1 MKAAVFYEK
10 GKIVVEES
18 PIQEPGDYEVLIRVK
33 AAGVC
38 GTDMHIFAGAQ
49 GATEC
54 EPPVILGHEFSGIV
68 ERTGAKVTKVKAGDH
83 VTVDPNISCGSCY
96 QCRKGAPHYCDNMVA
111 TGVNFNGG
119 FAEYCTVLEKQVF
132 VLPEDMSFEVGAMCE
147 PLACCLHGID
157 LAQIQPGDGVVII
170 GAGTIGLIMV
180 QLAKLSGAA
189 QVAVL
194 EPMEKRREMALQIG
208 ADLAVDSIHLDPKEE
223 LEKAG
228 FGSVDVVIECV
239 GRNETMAQAI
249 DIAGKGGTAVLFGV
263 ADPDSE
269 IPFSPYKAFQK
280 ELTVKS
286 SFVNPLTQGRAVR
299 LLSGGR
305 LNIRPLI
312 SDCIPLGQIEEAFT
326 KRHAGKVVILP

>member
-10 GKIVVEES
+10 EKIVVEEV
-18 PIQEPGDYEVLIRVK
+18 PVQEPGDYEVRIRVK

-49 GATEC
+49 GATQC

-68 ERTGAKVTKVKAGDH
+68 EKTGAKVTKVKVGDH

-96 QCRKGAPHYCDNMVA
+96 QCRKGAPHYCENMVA

-119 FAEYCTVLEKQVF
+119 VAEYCTVLEKQVF
-132 VLPEDMSFEVGAMCE
+132 ILPEDMPFEAGAMCE

-157 LAQIQPGDGVVII
+157 LAEIQPGDGVVII
-170 GAGTIGLIMV
+170 GAGTIGLIML
-180 QLAKLSGAA
+180 QLAKLTGAA
-189 QVAVL
+189 RVAVL
-194 EPMEKRREMALQIG
+194 EPMEERQKMALEIG
-208 ADLAVDSIHLDPKEE
+208 ADLAIDSIHSDPREE
-223 LEKAG
+223 LDKAD

-239 GRNETMAQAI
+239 GRKDSMAMAI

-263 ADPDSE
+263 ADPDCE

-280 ELTVKS
+280 ELTVRS
-286 SFVNPLTQGRAVR
+286 SFVNPMTQGRAVR

-305 LNIRPLI
+305 LNILPLI
-312 SDCIPLGQIEEAFT
+312 SDRISIDNIEEAFT
-326 KRHAGKVVILP
+326 KRHAGKVVIIP